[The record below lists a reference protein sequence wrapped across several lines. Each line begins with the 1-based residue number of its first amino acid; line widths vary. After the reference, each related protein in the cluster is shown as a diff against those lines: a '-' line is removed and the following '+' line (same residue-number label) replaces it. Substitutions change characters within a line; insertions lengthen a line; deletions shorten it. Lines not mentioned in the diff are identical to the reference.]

1 VPGVAHVLSAS
12 PTANPVGGLTKG
24 IALTIKQHAPLA
36 ARTHDI
42 RREGA
47 VQRSLSG
54 LRARGA
60 ARAHRRAARVTLR
73 RRATVALTALVATGL
88 AGAALA
94 ATPASTSAAS
104 VLHVGSRGPAVAAL
118 QRKLGIAADGVYGPQ
133 TRRAVMAF
141 QRHHGLDVDGV
152 AGPATLHALGL
163 PAADG
168 DGGRATGAGA
178 SDGAS
183 PTLRRIASC
192 ESGGNPRAISPDGR
206 YRGKYQFDVA
216 TWRAMG
222 GTGDPA
228 AASEAEQ
235 DRIAAKLLA
244 ARGTAPWP
252 TCG

>member
-1 VPGVAHVLSAS
+1 
-12 PTANPVGGLTKG
+12 LTKG
-24 IALTIKQHAPLA
+24 IALTIKHHAPLA
-36 ARTHDI
+36 ARSHQI

-47 VQRSLSG
+47 LQRSLSA

-60 ARAHRRAARVTLR
+60 ARAHGCAARSALR
-73 RRATVALTALVATGL
+73 RRATVALTTLAATGL

-94 ATPASTSAAS
+94 GTPAVAAASTSAAS

-118 QRKLGIAADGVYGPQ
+118 QRKLGIAADGVYGPR

-141 QRHHGLDVDGV
+141 QRRHGLDVDGV

-163 PAADG
+163 PAGGG
-168 DGGRATGAGA
+168 DGSRATGAGA

-206 YRGKYQFDVA
+206 YRGKYQFDVG